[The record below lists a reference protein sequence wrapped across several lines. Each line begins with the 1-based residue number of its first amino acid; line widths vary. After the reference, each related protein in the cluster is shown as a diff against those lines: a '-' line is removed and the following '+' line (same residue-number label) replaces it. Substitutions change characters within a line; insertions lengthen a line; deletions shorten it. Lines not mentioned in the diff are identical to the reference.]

1 MYNMRGTEWIS
12 GNAVTRGINLPHVLR
27 KYEGDFVGLLSM
39 NACNFDFSTKKEL
52 VILINAQR

>member
-1 MYNMRGTEWIS
+1 MYNMRGAEWIS

-39 NACNFDFSTKKEL
+39 NTCNFDFATKREL
-52 VILINAQR
+52 VILINTQG